1 MKSILLLFLLYCINV
16 HANVQVDDN
25 IQIDW
30 LNAPTTV
37 NKSRVT
43 LKWGINAH
51 AQITDISISLNGVS
65 VKGINAVSND
75 GYDMLKSQV
84 LTLKRGENN
93 VEIIV
98 TTIQGSRKSSKS
110 ITFLGGNDGDG
121 NHDNFY
127 NDDSDYEDI
136 DSMIAAAY
144 GGEVK
149 AQYLLAA
156 SYLHGTNGLGKDLFE
171 SSLWFKKSAESHYA
185 PSQYEY
191 AISLLEG
198 RGILK
203 NPPLAIHWLTLAAA
217 ENYAEAQLRLG
228 LCFEAGVGVTQNIE
242 KAKEWYHKCPLPEAK
257 QRLMALKK

>member
-1 MKSILLLFLLYCINV
+1 MKSISLLLLLWCIYI
-16 HANVQVDDN
+16 HANVQVDKN

-30 LNAPTTV
+30 LNVPMTV
-37 NKSRVT
+37 NKSCVT
-43 LKWGINAH
+43 LKWGIKAK
-51 AQITDISISLNGVS
+51 AQITDIVVSLNGVA

-75 GYDMLKSQV
+75 GYDMQKSQV
-84 LTLKRGENN
+84 LTLGKGVNN
-93 VEIIV
+93 VEIVV
-98 TTIQGSRKSSKS
+98 TTVQGSCKSSKS
-110 ITFLGGNDGDG
+110 ITFLDGNDEDV
-121 NHDNFY
+121 NHDDSY
-127 NDDSDYEDI
+127 NDNSDYESVN
-136 DSMIAAAY
+136 SMIAAAY
-144 GGEVK
+144 GGDAK
-149 AQYLLAA
+149 AQYLLAT
-156 SYLHGTNGLGKDLFE
+156 SYLNGTNGLGKDLFE
-171 SSLWFKKSAESHYA
+171 ASLWFKKLAESHYV

-203 NPPLAIHWLTLAAA
+203 NLSLAIHWLTLAAA

>member
-84 LTLKRGENN
+84 LTLKKGENN

-98 TTIQGSRKSSKS
+98 
-110 ITFLGGNDGDG
+110 IT
-121 NHDNFY
+121 
-127 NDDSDYEDI
+127 S
-136 DSMIAAAY
+136 
-144 GGEVK
+144 
-149 AQYLLAA
+149 
-156 SYLHGTNGLGKDLFE
+156 
-171 SSLWFKKSAESHYA
+171 
-185 PSQYEY
+185 
-191 AISLLEG
+191 
-198 RGILK
+198 
-203 NPPLAIHWLTLAAA
+203 
-217 ENYAEAQLRLG
+217 
-228 LCFEAGVGVTQNIE
+228 
-242 KAKEWYHKCPLPEAK
+242 
-257 QRLMALKK
+257 